1 MPHPVICYYCGET
14 FDRDREPFIKIQE
27 RRYAH
32 KNCAEQS
39 GEDLKELEEY
49 IKKVFCEN
57 EINAKI
63 KKQLAEFRKEYHY
76 TYSGILKTL
85 KWWFEVQGGSI
96 DKSLGGIGIVPYI
109 YKEAEQY
116 YYKIFEAQKK
126 NINKNIN
133 QEVIEIT
140 ITPPEKDNKIKL
152 FNLDM
157 EDNDNNE

>member
-1 MPHPVICYYCGET
+1 MAYGNYGAYVW
-14 FDRDREPFIKIQE
+14 
-27 RRYAH
+27 
-32 KNCAEQS
+32 KNGKDVTKDCC
-39 GEDLKELEEY
+39 D
-49 IKKVFCEN
+49 
-57 EINAKI
+57 
-63 KKQLAEFRKEYHY
+63 
-76 TYSGILKTL
+76 
-85 KWWFEVQGGSI
+85 
-96 DKSLGGIGIVPYI
+96 VPYI